1 MNMQYWNGTNT
12 DIGSST
18 RTGQGVFVVTFRLVS
33 CLLGTACI
41 LAALPCRSTAD
52 AAGDA
57 MLDKCIQAESRMT
70 TLQANFTL
78 QGSDITSTHG
88 ELFLKKP
95 NIAHIVVNRAGSSG
109 SIISHSDGK
118 TLTTYS
124 SDDKQFAREPADIS
138 GGNVT
143 RDCEVLE
150 AAAFFNPDLLDRMR
164 FGHNAKL
171 VATATLLGTPCRVVQ
186 VNGDGGSVWKVFI
199 GPDNLLRG
207 YSQKVRQG
215 NKVVTRESRV
225 TGLRSGTGIP
235 RAMLAWTLPK
245 GAKSVE
251 EVAKSRN
258 TPSSGTGSEE
268 QGLLPVGKEAPGFS
282 LPVMGGAQVTLATA
296 VRANKATLVNFWS
309 SFCGPCME
317 ELPELNKMLA
327 QYRGKGFDI
336 LSVNLGDQ
344 PASVAKIWKTG
355 KFTMHAVLNGDKVS
369 QAYHIEAIPT
379 NYVIGPDGKIV
390 ARFVGFDEQGI
401 RSALAKAG
409 VK

>member
-1 MNMQYWNGTNT
+1 MKKEQKSNRRGPY
-12 DIGSST
+12 SSCSLDAS
-18 RTGQGVFVVTFRLVS
+18 G
-33 CLLGTACI
+33 
-41 LAALPCRSTAD
+41 LAALRTCVACVVGVALAALIPVSALAD

-57 MLDKCIQAESRMT
+57 MLDKCIQAESRVT
-70 TLQANFTL
+70 TIQSNFTL
-78 QGSDITSTHG
+78 QGSDITPTHG
-88 ELFLKKP
+88 ELYLKKP
-95 NIAHIVVNRAGSSG
+95 NIAHIVVYRSG
-109 SIISHSDGK
+109 TSGTVVSHSDGK

-124 SDDKQFAREPADIS
+124 SEEKQFSREPADSS
-138 GGNVT
+138 GGNLT
-143 RDCEVLE
+143 RDCEILE

-186 VNGDGGSVWKVFI
+186 VNGDRGSVWKVFI

-215 NKVVTRESRV
+215 DNWINRESRV
-225 TGLRSGTGIP
+225 TGLRSGAPIP
-235 RAMLAWTLPK
+235 PTMLAWSLPK

-251 EVAKSRN
+251 DVAKSRN

-268 QGLLPVGKEAPGFS
+268 MGLLAVGKSAPGFS
-282 LPVMGGAQVTLATA
+282 LPVMGGADVTLATA
-296 VRANKATLVNFWS
+296 VKANKATLVNFWS
-309 SFCGPCME
+309 SFCGPCRQ

-327 QYRGKGFDI
+327 QLHGKGFDI
-336 LSVNLGDQ
+336 LSVNLGDD
-344 PASVAKIWKTG
+344 SKTVAKIWNEG
-355 KFTMHAVLNGDKVS
+355 KFSMHAVLNGDKVS

-379 NYVIGPDGKIV
+379 NYVVGPDGKIM

-401 RSALAKAG
+401 RTALAKAG